1 MFKLYS
7 FKSVNDRRE
16 NKGEISLVCIII
28 KKNTVDINAK
38 LLIWNWGYVNGYE
51 WEIISTKV
59 QETRCKNSMINV
71 KLGLFH

>member
-1 MFKLYS
+1 MTDCDFVILKWMFKLYS

-16 NKGEISLVCIII
+16 NKGEISLVCKII

-51 WEIISTKV
+51 WE
-59 QETRCKNSMINV
+59 KNIYQRSRN
-71 KLGLFH
+71 

>member
-28 KKNTVDINAK
+28 KKKIRLISMLNYLFEIEVMLTVTNEK
-38 LLIWNWGYVNGYE
+38 
-51 WEIISTKV
+51 
-59 QETRCKNSMINV
+59 
-71 KLGLFH
+71 